1 MKLIFLILAL
11 SCTLPLLYAGSGKE
25 TVIGE
30 NLKKGDT
37 VEIRGRIEVKGSE
50 PLTFTVIE
58 TPDGM
63 DYEIFGEKGERLR
76 QEFELEMVTII
87 GEVLSTGDDIRPPVV
102 EVSSYKVAEGA

>member
-1 MKLIFLILAL
+1 MKSIIFILAL

-37 VEIRGRIEVKGSE
+37 VEIRGRIKVKGSE

-76 QEFELEMVTII
+76 QEFELEMVTLT
-87 GEVLSTGDDIRPPVV
+87 GEVLSTGDDIRPPVIK
-102 EVSSYKVAEGA
+102 VSSFQPVSGT